1 MTPPDDAGELVGE
14 YVTGLQHT
22 RVHRSAHG
30 GFVWWHRPG
39 ALRPGPLAAPA
50 AAAVPDLSDLPGAA
64 LLVAPVPFGDGLL
77 HRAPGAVSVVTWL
90 ADPRPGARQLAAHA
104 LATAGRSLRALHGT
118 PLPPGPP
125 PGPPEA
131 LRRMRAWAD
140 GADGLL
146 PGAARLRE
154 ETLAAWGSARL
165 ERVRAWWEE
174 AVAPPV
180 ASLIHGGASL
190 GALVPPLHRGR
201 TALLTGEDLA
211 AASPALDLGWL
222 LGDLAELAWSAGR
235 YGAPGP
241 SDAPGP
247 PGATGG
253 PDLRQVLLAGYG
265 LDGSDDPGGSGG
277 PEDPDGPG
285 GPDPAAVAR
294 AAVLRVVTHMQ
305 DFASYCDWSDE
316 LRDYI
321 AFTAELIDEE
331 GRRAVPG
338 GTS

>member
-39 ALRPGPLAAPA
+39 ALRPRPLAAPA
-50 AAAVPDLSDLPGAA
+50 AAAVPDLSGVPGAA
-64 LLVAPVPFGDGLL
+64 LLVTPVSFGDGLL
-77 HRAPGAVSVVTWL
+77 HHAPGAVSAVTWL

-104 LATAGRSLRALHGT
+104 LAAAGRSLRALHGT
-118 PLPPGPP
+118 PLPPGLP
-125 PGPPEA
+125 PGPPES
-131 LRRMRAWAD
+131 LRRMRAWADGAD

-154 ETLAAWGSARL
+154 VTLAAWGSARL

-174 AVAPPV
+174 AVEPPV
-180 ASLIHGGASL
+180 PSLIHGGASL
-190 GALVPPLHRGR
+190 GALIPPLHRGR

-211 AASPALDLGWL
+211 AGSPALDLGWL

-235 YGAPGP
+235 YG
-241 SDAPGP
+241 SDD
-247 PGATGG
+247 TVGG

-265 LDGSDDPGGSGG
+265 PGPG
-277 PEDPDGPG
+277 G

-305 DFASYCDWSDE
+305 DFASYCDWSEE
-316 LRDYI
+316 LHDYI